1 MTDPSVPGPPGDPRR
16 SPWDPPAGPLPS
28 APPVP
33 PVPSGEGEAP
43 PWGSWTPPPAT
54 PGGPFPSAGGP
65 AGASAGGS
73 EPLRGVKGPR
83 YGSPRFSGRG
93 ILAVFGLLGVL
104 VTLGIMVLLVVR
116 VLDGVGGSS
125 AGEASDLDG
134 LVTTVPAPS
143 GPSATTA
150 SGPAGVSPAGPVGA
164 AEAGACAADR
174 ETVSTAVEAYH
185 VMNGSYPPDVQSLLD
200 AGLVSFDGPVD
211 MELHINGDTVVVVGT
226 GPCAGR

>member
-1 MTDPSVPGPPGDPRR
+1 MTDPSVPGPPGDQRR

-28 APPVP
+28 APPP

-43 PWGSWTPPPAT
+43 PWGSWTPPAT

-125 AGEASDLDG
+125 AGDASDLDG

>member
-1 MTDPSVPGPPGDPRR
+1 M
-16 SPWDPPAGPLPS
+16 
-28 APPVP
+28 
-33 PVPSGEGEAP
+33 
-43 PWGSWTPPPAT
+43 
-54 PGGPFPSAGGP
+54 
-65 AGASAGGS
+65 
-73 EPLRGVKGPR
+73 KGPR
-83 YGSPRFSGRG
+83 HGSPRFSGRG

-134 LVTTVPAPS
+134 LVTTVPAP
-143 GPSATTA
+143 

>member
-1 MTDPSVPGPPGDPRR
+1 MAPTRADRR
-16 SPWDPPAGPLPS
+16 RPAADGQ
-28 APPVP
+28 AKTA
-33 PVPSGEGEAP
+33 SG
-43 PWGSWTPPPAT
+43 
-54 PGGPFPSAGGP
+54 
-65 AGASAGGS
+65 
-73 EPLRGVKGPR
+73 L
-83 YGSPRFSGRG
+83 
-93 ILAVFGLLGVL
+93 
-104 VTLGIMVLLVVR
+104 
-116 VLDGVGGSS
+116 
-125 AGEASDLDG
+125 
-134 LVTTVPAPS
+134 
-143 GPSATTA
+143 A